1 MDTTDKII
9 AAFLRLLKQKPY
21 AKISVNQLTKEVGI
35 TRTYFYQLFDNKE
48 ALAQAALYSIVR
60 QILGKF
66 TSSFANATAT
76 RLDHQSIADGIRLI
90 RDRQG
95 ELKLLLAIHHGKFS
109 LTAEFQHQLAQMVMR
124 GLTSRFPQND
134 RLDYGVH
141 VFIVATMETISWM
154 LDHPG
159 VPTAQIVQMVDD
171 FSGRGML
178 TMLAQ

>member
-1 MDTTDKII
+1 MDATDKII

-21 AKISVNQLTKEVGI
+21 AKISINQLTKEAGI

-48 ALAQAALYSIVR
+48 ELAQTALYSIVR

-66 TSSFANATAT
+66 TSSFAQATAT
-76 RLDHQSIADGIRLI
+76 RLDHQSMVDGIRLI
-90 RDRQG
+90 RDRQE
-95 ELKLLLAIHHGKFS
+95 ELKLLLAIHHGTFS
-109 LTAEFQHQLAQMVMR
+109 LAAEFQHQLAQMVMR
-124 GLTSRFPQND
+124 GLAPRFPHNE

-141 VFIVATMETISWM
+141 VFIAATMETISWI
-154 LDHPG
+154 LDHPT
-159 VPTAQIVQMVDD
+159 VSTAQIVKMVDD